1 MKDRLVPTIDAIVRV
16 CDDIV
21 RTIEEHREKAAGL
34 FAPKKSRGI
43 TRLCLDFA
51 FALAETPSD
60 RMAQMHK
67 DILRLR
73 QHLVAANDAIAGLLD
88 ADPKTIGGIA
98 ACEETLIELL
108 LEANPA
114 VRILAGLVKERPTA
128 VRLTLSLAFSDIRQ
142 QLEDAVG
149 CQSSPLPRIAHR
161 IASAVVRFLL
171 PEIRQIL
178 KSYGEAQARD
188 AAERRKT
195 SELILWYA
203 SGNDPRFKPRD
214 GRQANA
220 IKDHM
225 VREGLSMM
233 AKDGS
238 LSERSAADSLVR
250 KYHGI
255 PGAYTDAETLRRQI
269 NRTKNRTSDSDMS

>member
-1 MKDRLVPTIDAIVRV
+1 MKDRLVPAIDAIVRV

-21 RTIEEHREKAAGL
+21 RTIEERREEASGL
-34 FAPKKSRGI
+34 FSPKKRRML
-43 TRLCLDFA
+43 TRLCLEFA
-51 FALAETPSD
+51 FALAETPSN
-60 RMAQMHK
+60 RLAQTRG

-73 QHLVAANDAIAGLLD
+73 QHLVAANDAIASLLD

-114 VRILAGLVKERPTA
+114 VRILAGLVKERPTT
-128 VRLTLSLAFSDIRQ
+128 VHLTLSLAFSDLRQ

-149 CQSSPLPRIAHR
+149 CPSSPLSRIAHR
-161 IASAVVRFLL
+161 IAATVIRLLL
-171 PEIRQIL
+171 PEIRKIL

-214 GRQANA
+214 GRCTSA

-238 LSERSAADSLVR
+238 LSERSAADALVR
-250 KYHGI
+250 KYYGI
-255 PGAYTDAETLRRQI
+255 PGAYTDAESLRRQI
-269 NRTKNRTSDSDMS
+269 NRTKK